1 MVPTLP
7 AARPTPTQ
15 LRMNFPPPNT
25 PYASF
30 GPNEVNAELKTST
43 GESPPHPGSSEFQ
56 AAGGS
61 QVPSLH
67 LETGWGERRGDPA
80 ESHRL
85 QQTLSWDP
93 PDPIRRNNTRLT
105 AAPIRL
111 EKAPSP
117 AENGAFSIG
126 TFCTLVVFT
135 VRFIVRLPPV
145 LDGGRRMA
153 MTSAEFKVGP
163 KRL

>member
-15 LRMNFPPPNT
+15 LRMNSPPHT

-43 GESPPHPGSSEFQ
+43 GESPPPGSSEFQ

-67 LETGWGERRGDPA
+67 LETGWGGAEGGPRREPSAPADPVLG
-80 ESHRL
+80 SHRPHT
-85 QQTLSWDP
+85 QEQHA
-93 PDPIRRNNTRLT
+93 

-117 AENGAFSIG
+117 AENGAFSMD